1 MENNFQTIVEMK
13 GIDKSFPGVK
23 ALDKVDFSLRS
34 GEVLALL
41 GENGAGKSTLMKI
54 LSGVYQRDSGTIKV
68 FDTEI
73 DADFTPRK
81 AQEMGIAII
90 HQELNLCKHL
100 TVSENIF
107 LGRELTNKFGRL
119 DVSEMN
125 KRTKEILSEL
135 NIDISPNDLVSSL
148 SISKQQM
155 VEIAKALSTNAKIII
170 MDEPTS
176 SLTGVEIEELFT
188 IIRNLRASGHGIV
201 YISHRLEELQYIV
214 DRVTIL
220 RDGRFIADLNFKDTN
235 LDEIIRHMV
244 GRDITEKYPRI
255 TMKKGKKI
263 FEVKNLNAGHMVRDV
278 SFSAYEGEIIGIA
291 GLVGAGRSET
301 VRAIFGAD
309 EKENGTIIL
318 DGKEIIIN
326 KTMDAISQ
334 GVVLVPEDRK
344 KDGLCTKL
352 SVTSNIELPNL
363 DIASGK
369 LGSVDTK
376 KVDKMVDKSI
386 DDLSIR
392 LPNADVDAA
401 SLSGGNQQKVVVAK
415 WLVRNS
421 RVIIFDEPTRGIDVA
436 AKVEIY
442 NIMND
447 LKRQGKAVLFVSSE
461 MSEILGIADR
471 IIVMCDGKITG
482 EMPIEEATQE
492 KIMKLA
498 TQFDKKLGNEA
509 IA

>member
-1 MENNFQTIVEMK
+1 MCRK
-13 GIDKSFPGVK
+13 
-23 ALDKVDFSLRS
+23 
-34 GEVLALL
+34 
-41 GENGAGKSTLMKI
+41 
-54 LSGVYQRDSGTIKV
+54 
-68 FDTEI
+68 TE
-73 DADFTPRK
+73 
-81 AQEMGIAII
+81 
-90 HQELNLCKHL
+90 
-100 TVSENIF
+100 
-107 LGRELTNKFGRL
+107 
-119 DVSEMN
+119 
-125 KRTKEILSEL
+125 
-135 NIDISPNDLVSSL
+135 
-148 SISKQQM
+148 
-155 VEIAKALSTNAKIII
+155 
-170 MDEPTS
+170 
-176 SLTGVEIEELFT
+176 
-188 IIRNLRASGHGIV
+188 
-201 YISHRLEELQYIV
+201 
-214 DRVTIL
+214 
-220 RDGRFIADLNFKDTN
+220 
-235 LDEIIRHMV
+235 
-244 GRDITEKYPRI
+244 
-255 TMKKGKKI
+255 
-263 FEVKNLNAGHMVRDV
+263 
-278 SFSAYEGEIIGIA
+278 
-291 GLVGAGRSET
+291 
-301 VRAIFGAD
+301 
-309 EKENGTIIL
+309 
-318 DGKEIIIN
+318 
-326 KTMDAISQ
+326 
-334 GVVLVPEDRK
+334 